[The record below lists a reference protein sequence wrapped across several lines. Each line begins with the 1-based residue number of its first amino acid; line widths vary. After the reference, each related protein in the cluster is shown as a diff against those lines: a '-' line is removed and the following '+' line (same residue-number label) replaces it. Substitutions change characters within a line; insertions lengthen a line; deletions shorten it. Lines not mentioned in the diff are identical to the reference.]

1 MSFKTTFWI
10 RFSIFNLMLVAL
22 LGLFMRYK
30 ILFEFPLLDQK
41 SLQHSHSH
49 FAFAGWVTHTL
60 ITLLIAFLQKQDT
73 LHKIAFKK
81 YNLILIANLI
91 CSYVMLISFIM
102 QGYGAI
108 SITFSTLS
116 IFVSYWFTFV
126 FFKDCKQLET
136 PSIATKW
143 FKAALF
149 FNVISSL
156 GTFALAYMMATKN
169 IHQNEYLAS
178 IYYYLHFQYNGWFFF
193 ACMGLLLD
201 YLRVT
206 IYSKRIYSQ
215 SFVLLFWSCIAGYF
229 LSTLWLDLPLLIY
242 ILTAISAI
250 VQVVVWYLLFKT
262 IFKENKSI
270 FVNLPNYL
278 KYLILFISFALSA
291 KFLLQLGSTVPAIS
305 KLAFG
310 FRPIIIAYL
319 HLILL
324 AIISLFLLFYIYV
337 NDFIAVNKKTVLGL
351 VLFSIGV
358 VLNEV
363 VLGIQGVASFSYTLI
378 PFINEALFG
387 IAILLFASILWTTF
401 FTKKG

>member
-1 MSFKTTFWI
+1 MLFKTSFWI
-10 RFSIFNLMLVAL
+10 RFSIFNLLLVAF
-22 LGLFMRYK
+22 LGLLMRYK
-30 ILFEFPLLDQK
+30 IGFEFPLLDQK

-49 FAFAGWVTHTL
+49 FAFAGWVSHTL
-60 ITLLIAFLQKQDT
+60 MTLLISFLQKHD
-73 LHKIAFKK
+73 LKNNIAFKK
-81 YNLILIANLI
+81 YNSILIGNLI
-91 CSYVMLISFIM
+91 CSYVMLFSFII
-102 QGYGAI
+102 QGYGAV

-116 IFVSYWFTFV
+116 IFASYWFAYV
-126 FFKDCKQLET
+126 FFKDCKQIET
-136 PSIATKW
+136 KSTAVKW
-143 FKAALF
+143 FKAAIF

-201 YLRVT
+201 YLKVT
-206 IYSKRIYSQ
+206 TSSNRIYSQ
-215 SFVLLFWSCIAGYF
+215 SFILLFWSCIAGYF
-229 LSTLWLDLPLLIY
+229 LSTLWLDLPLWIY
-242 ILTAISAI
+242 IITAISAV
-250 VQVVVWYLLFKT
+250 VQVIIWYLLFKT
-262 IFKENKSI
+262 IIKENKSI
-270 FVNLPNYL
+270 FVNLPGYL
-278 KYLILFISFALSA
+278 KYLIIFISLALSV
-291 KFLLQLGSTVPAIS
+291 KFLLQLGSTIPAVS
-305 KLAFG
+305 ELAFG
-310 FRPIIIAYL
+310 FRPIVIAYL

-324 AIISLFLLFYIYV
+324 AIISLFLLFYVYANNFVVI
-337 NDFIAVNKKTVLGL
+337 NKKTILGL
-351 VLFSIGV
+351 ILFSIGV

>member
-1 MSFKTTFWI
+1 
-10 RFSIFNLMLVAL
+10 MLVAL
-22 LGLFMRYK
+22 LGLLMRYK

-116 IFVSYWFTFV
+116 IFVSYWFAYA
-126 FFKDCKQLET
+126 FFKDCKQIET
-136 PSIATKW
+136 SSVAIKW

>member
-1 MSFKTTFWI
+1 
-10 RFSIFNLMLVAL
+10 A
-22 LGLFMRYK
+22 Y
-30 ILFEFPLLDQK
+30 
-41 SLQHSHSH
+41 
-49 FAFAGWVTHTL
+49 
-60 ITLLIAFLQKQDT
+60 
-73 LHKIAFKK
+73 
-81 YNLILIANLI
+81 
-91 CSYVMLISFIM
+91 
-102 QGYGAI
+102 
-108 SITFSTLS
+108 
-116 IFVSYWFTFV
+116 V
-126 FFKDCKQLET
+126 FFNDCKQIET
-136 PSIATKW
+136 SSVATKW

-378 PFINEALFG
+378 PNINEALFG
-387 IAILLFASILWTTF
+387 IAILLFTSILWTSF

>member
-1 MSFKTTFWI
+1 MPFKTTFWI

-22 LGLFMRYK
+22 LGLLMRYK

-60 ITLLIAFLQKQDT
+60 MALLIAFLQKNDT
-73 LHKIAFKK
+73 LQKIAFKK
-81 YNLILIANLI
+81 YNLVLIGNLI
-91 CSYVMLISFIM
+91 CSYVMLISFII

-108 SITFSTLS
+108 SIAFSTLS
-116 IFVSYWFTFV
+116 IFVSYWFAYV
-126 FFKDCKQLET
+126 FFKDCKHLET
-136 PSIATKW
+136 SSVAIKW

-201 YLRVT
+201 YLKIT
-206 IYSKRIYSQ
+206 TSSNRIYSQ
-215 SFVLLFWSCIAGYF
+215 SFILFFWSCIAGYF
-229 LSTLWLDLPLLIY
+229 LSTLWLDLPLWIY
-242 ILTAISAI
+242 IITAISAV
-250 VQVVVWYLLFKT
+250 VQVIIWYLLFKT
-262 IFKENKSI
+262 IIKENKSI
-270 FVNLPNYL
+270 FVNLPGYL
-278 KYLILFISFALSA
+278 KYLIIFISLALSV
-291 KFLLQLGSTVPAIS
+291 KFLLQLGSTAPAVS
-305 KLAFG
+305 ELAFG
-310 FRPIIIAYL
+310 FRPIVIAYL

-324 AIISLFLLFYIYV
+324 AIISLFLLFYVYT
-337 NDFIAVNKKTVLGL
+337 NDFVVINKKTTLGL
-351 VLFSIGV
+351 FLFSLGV
-358 VLNEV
+358 ILNEV
-363 VLGIQGVASFSYTLI
+363 VLGIQGVASLSYTLI
-378 PFINEALFG
+378 PFINESLFG